1 MRAAATV
8 VVITAAGLVPG
19 GCGED
24 EPELPQACR
33 EGATPVVR
41 ALDAA
46 PGAVRLSDGTSL
58 STCVSRARSDAELQH
73 VGVTYTRVADGLAA
87 RMPGS
92 DRAAVRLGYLIAAV
106 RRGARRTMGIHAE
119 LVRRLEQTVGLDGP
133 PPAQRSAF
141 QRGVAAGERSG

>member
-8 VVITAAGLVPG
+8 AAITIAALVPAA
-19 GCGED
+19 CGED
-24 EPELPQACR
+24 EPELPGACR
-33 EGATPVVR
+33 EGAAPVVR

-46 PGAVRLSDGTSL
+46 PGAVRLPGGTSL
-58 STCVSRARSDAELQH
+58 STCVRRARSDAELQDL
-73 VGVTYTRVADGLAA
+73 GATYTSVADGLAA

-106 RRGARRTMGIHAE
+106 RRGARRTSGIHAE

-133 PPAQRSAF
+133 PAPQRSAF